1 MCEQGNMV
9 DVIIGL
15 IGPVCA
21 GKTTLA
27 RAWERQFDWVA
38 NDSWSARLQP
48 WVKPA
53 VPIREDYTSAA
64 MAMVE
69 ERGMSALA
77 DIMLAD
83 KAKMSKRVAIADAPR
98 WMEHIQCLRHTSI
111 PCVMVYVDAPVFV
124 RWQRQ
129 RTRARF
135 PGDAE
140 MSLQAFWLAERNTF
154 SEAFI
159 PELRSHADLYV
170 ENVATE
176 SEWLERSEQLLRD
189 CLWMVGLEL

>member
-15 IGPVCA
+15 IGRVCA

-77 DIMLAD
+77 DMMLAD

-98 WMEHIQCLRHTSI
+98 WDEHIQCLPHTFF
-111 PCVMVYVDAPVFV
+111 PGVMVDGGPPGFFC
-124 RWQRQ
+124 WQRQ
-129 RTRARF
+129 RTAS
-135 PGDAE
+135 P
-140 MSLQAFWLAERNTF
+140 F
-154 SEAFI
+154 S
-159 PELRSHADLYV
+159 R
-170 ENVATE
+170 
-176 SEWLERSEQLLRD
+176 RR
-189 CLWMVGLEL
+189 G